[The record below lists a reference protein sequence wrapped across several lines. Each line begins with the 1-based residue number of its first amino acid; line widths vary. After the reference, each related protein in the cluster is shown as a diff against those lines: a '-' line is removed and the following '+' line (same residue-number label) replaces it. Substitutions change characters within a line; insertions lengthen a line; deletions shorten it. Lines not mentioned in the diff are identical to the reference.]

1 MLVLVHD
8 IVLASADDAV
18 PAVAARVASF
28 MALDALEGDSE
39 FMSRSCD
46 CRTHGSTKKPRKKSE
61 YEQALESLL
70 LKGDEESGG

>member
-1 MLVLVHD
+1 
-8 IVLASADDAV
+8 
-18 PAVAARVASF
+18 
-28 MALDALEGDSE
+28 MALDALEGDAE

-70 LKGDEESGG
+70 LKGDEEDLGDDTAKEESQVMESLVEDHR